1 MRRRF
6 AWVCGGGQRPRAP
19 ARCRHVRGG
28 VVVAAIFGVGLVCG
42 ACAPS
47 PAVPGSS
54 SSTRTTQPA
63 RATQVSAAGNKSR
76 AEAEA
81 ARLLA
86 EVQLPAG
93 AVEIATPPAALSG
106 PGVGVPSTSSL
117 IDKARFWRVSMSLD
131 AAVAW
136 IRAHRPAGLTLGAS
150 ASGGTGHRVETRAI
164 AFADRD
170 TAAWR
175 YAQLQIGVAWLG
187 ADVSA
192 IRADGVALWIDPR
205 PMKDTRTG
213 SRMRVTTEG
222 CASTDRGIVGV
233 SNPAT
238 DLAERLVPAA
248 TPTAGLLC
256 RYAGLNGKPF
266 ALIAEPTLS
275 GDAARHITTLARRI
289 SLDHFND
296 EAPWSCPAD
305 DGSATVVVLAYR
317 GRADVDLWLPRRG
330 CMTLSNGRIQT
341 ANFPDGLGDLVAAV
355 VALGG

>member
-1 MRRRF
+1 M
-6 AWVCGGGQRPRAP
+6 
-19 ARCRHVRGG
+19 
-28 VVVAAIFGVGLVCG
+28 
-42 ACAPS
+42 
-47 PAVPGSS
+47 
-54 SSTRTTQPA
+54 
-63 RATQVSAAGNKSR
+63 SAAGNKSR

-106 PGVGVPSTSSL
+106 PSVGVPSMSSL

-150 ASGGTGHRVETRAI
+150 ASGGTGHRVETRGI

-170 TAAWR
+170 TAAWQ
-175 YAQLQIGVAWLG
+175 YAQRQIGVAWLG

-213 SRMRVTTEG
+213 SRTRVTVTDG

-238 DLAERLVPAA
+238 DLAERLLPAA
-248 TPTAGLLC
+248 SPTA
-256 RYAGLNGKPF
+256 
-266 ALIAEPTLS
+266 
-275 GDAARHITTLARRI
+275 GDAARRITTLARRI

-330 CMTLSNGRIQT
+330 CMTLSNGHIQT
-341 ANFPDGLGDLVAAV
+341 ANFPAGLGDLVAAV
-355 VALGG
+355 AALGG

>member
-1 MRRRF
+1 
-6 AWVCGGGQRPRAP
+6 
-19 ARCRHVRGG
+19 
-28 VVVAAIFGVGLVCG
+28 
-42 ACAPS
+42 
-47 PAVPGSS
+47 
-54 SSTRTTQPA
+54 
-63 RATQVSAAGNKSR
+63 VSAAGNKSR

-106 PGVGVPSTSSL
+106 PSVGVPSTSSL

-150 ASGGTGHRVETRAI
+150 ASGGTGHRVETRGI

-170 TAAWR
+170 TAAWQ
-175 YAQLQIGVAWLG
+175 YAQRQIGVAWLG

-213 SRMRVTTEG
+213 SRTRVTVTDG

-238 DLAERLVPAA
+238 DLAERLLPA
-248 TPTAGLLC
+248 AGLLC
-256 RYAGLNGKPF
+256 HYAGLNGNVLISVS
-266 ALIAEPTLS
+266 ALTVWEF
-275 GDAARHITTLARRI
+275 GAA
-289 SLDHFND
+289 
-296 EAPWSCPAD
+296 
-305 DGSATVVVLAYR
+305 
-317 GRADVDLWLPRRG
+317 
-330 CMTLSNGRIQT
+330 
-341 ANFPDGLGDLVAAV
+341 
-355 VALGG
+355 